1 MNELLMKYLVKQKLS
16 VKSQPTDSSK
26 TRTYKDKRKMHWNS
40 YIVSGEHLWTLF
52 VDLGYSSI
60 IYKHNPLR
68 EFSLPISNKYT
79 LAPKCIQEGHVEE
92 EKKQSS
98 PTQKCIRSEG
108 CKWRMLSCAPF
119 PLFFGFFFFFNTRRK
134 TRSLCAVCSSL
145 VNLEIHKAGVTRL
158 EFTGPKIIGSKVFR
172 EPLRVES
179 YWPRLRCLNE
189 FQG

>member
-16 VKSQPTDSSK
+16 VESQPTDSSK

-119 PLFFGFFFFFNTRRK
+119 PLFFFFLVFF
-134 TRSLCAVCSSL
+134 
-145 VNLEIHKAGVTRL
+145 
-158 EFTGPKIIGSKVFR
+158 
-172 EPLRVES
+172 
-179 YWPRLRCLNE
+179 
-189 FQG
+189 